1 MKRFLLII
9 GLSLCSISAFSQQQV
24 SNQKKTIAAPV
35 LIETTS
41 SQEHILDTV
50 LVNSM
55 SRTVSPAV
63 QAEPVS
69 RENQPASK
77 GQPEPVLNTM
87 KKKPE

>member
-1 MKRFLLII
+1 
-9 GLSLCSISAFSQQQV
+9 
-24 SNQKKTIAAPV
+24 
-35 LIETTS
+35 
-41 SQEHILDTV
+41 